1 MLGITTPVAPTH
13 AQMEAQRRGAVT
25 NTNQAQQQSAPLA
38 PFYELPSDLSWIL
51 ANFLRLRDRVAL
63 KISNKGTYDDID
75 TTINKLITSDIRTI
89 NKEALKYIFKFGTG
103 AQLTH
108 VFDKGIQELI
118 SLDLSCTASDR
129 ENIASVILHIAMID
143 EGITALIANPNVIT
157 RLTTLAMQANTEL
170 GREYIVAAIFKIS
183 NRPAG
188 RTALIANGA
197 ITTLNHLANQ
207 DNTEVG
213 RSNIAAAIF
222 NISTRPAGITALIAN
237 GAITTLNHLAG
248 QANIEYV
255 REKIVRAIRNI
266 AMSDEGRTAL
276 IANGALTTLNHLA
289 NQDNTEVGR
298 EYIEEAKTLLK
309 SNRYCTIS

>member
-1 MLGITTPVAPTH
+1 MLGITTPVAPTQ

-129 ENIASVILHIAMID
+129 ENIASVILHIAMSD

-157 RLTTLAMQANTEL
+157 RLTTLAKQANTEL

-188 RTALIANGA
+188 RTALIANGV

-207 DNTEVG
+207 DNTEEG

-222 NISTRPAGITALIAN
+222 KISTRPAGITALIAN
-237 GAITTLNHLAG
+237 DAI
-248 QANIEYV
+248 
-255 REKIVRAIRNI
+255 
-266 AMSDEGRTAL
+266 
-276 IANGALTTLNHLA
+276 TTLNHLA